1 MTFRPLPIL
10 TVATLVALAILIS
23 LGVWQLQRRAEKHAL
38 LDQIETRAAAAPAP
52 IEILL
57 ATGDYAA
64 HRRATAQ
71 GTFIA
76 GHEVFVFS
84 PRSDRG
90 PTVQGYKL
98 VSAFALASGG
108 TILVDRGWVPAEWRE
123 GTDVSAQQS
132 EVLEIEGVLRPSSR
146 PSTFTPPPD
155 LTKRTF
161 FQRDAAVI
169 GKALGLSLTTTLVL
183 EATAKTDGGPEPLPS
198 AINIPDNH
206 LSYAITW
213 FSLALVLLVIYL
225 RFHYV
230 RERLKF
236 RR

>member
-38 LDQIETRAAAAPAP
+38 LDQIETRATAAPAP

-57 ATGDYAA
+57 ATGDYGA

-71 GTFIA
+71 GAFVP
-76 GHEVFVFS
+76 GHDAFVFS
-84 PRSDRG
+84 PRSDKG

-98 VSAFALASGG
+98 VSAFALVSGG

-123 GTDVSAQQS
+123 GPDVSAAPTDTV
-132 EVLEIEGVLRPSSR
+132 EVEGVLRPSSR

-161 FQRDAAVI
+161 FQRDATAI
-169 GKALGLSLTTTLVL
+169 GKALGLSLATTLVL
-183 EATAKTDGGPEPLPS
+183 EATAKTQGGPEPLPS
-198 AINIPDNH
+198 AVNIPDNH

-213 FSLALVLLVIYL
+213 FSLAVVLLVIYL

-230 RERLKF
+230 RGRLKL